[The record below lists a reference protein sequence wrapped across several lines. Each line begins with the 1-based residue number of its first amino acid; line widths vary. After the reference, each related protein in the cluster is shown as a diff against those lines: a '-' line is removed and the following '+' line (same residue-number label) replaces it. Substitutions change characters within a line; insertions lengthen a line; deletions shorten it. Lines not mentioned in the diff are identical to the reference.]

1 MFQQYLSSFLFGSL
15 LKMADDVEDIPYY
28 KKRITPIGLE
38 LLRALMYVF
47 LTYVSVHNVNFPIVF
62 FIGDAF
68 LQYINEKTLDN
79 PMFVAGM
86 IALAVLSVL
95 CYNSQTF
102 DIGAILL
109 TLAVV
114 FPIAYMDNH
123 FFPEDVSVRK
133 ICGRL
138 GAVIAFLL
146 FYSFFAKV
154 LPVEFIMI
162 EIGYSLTSVANMLAA
177 LDYDDLK
184 KNTILGDFEK
194 IWNYEMPPLDEPL
207 KEESLRAEHIAK
219 EKEGQ

>member
-28 KKRITPIGLE
+28 KKRITPVLLE
-38 LLRALMYVF
+38 LLKALTYVF

-62 FIGDAF
+62 FIGHVF

-109 TLAVV
+109 TLSVV
-114 FPIAYMDNH
+114 FPIAYVDNH

-207 KEESLRAEHIAK
+207 KEESLPAEHNAE